1 MEETGNRSEMI
12 IPDEVID
19 RLARVMLPRMQNFFE
34 SEEGKKF
41 LEAIDHAAVKAAP
54 PAQAMAARQPFIPP
68 RRLRGQFY
76 YERIF
81 DYEEVWKLPDYRR

>member
-1 MEETGNRSEMI
+1 MGSGKKEKADRYRDPSVNQLDRTNEKKGGMPMEETGNRSEMI
-12 IPDEVID
+12 IPDEAIE

-54 PAQAMAARQPFIPP
+54 PAQAMAA
-68 RRLRGQFY
+68 
-76 YERIF
+76 
-81 DYEEVWKLPDYRR
+81 

>member
-12 IPDEVID
+12 IPDEAIE

-41 LEAIDHAAVKAAP
+41 LETVDHATEKFEV
-54 PAQAMAARQPFIPP
+54 PAQAMAA
-68 RRLRGQFY
+68 
-76 YERIF
+76 
-81 DYEEVWKLPDYRR
+81 

>member
-12 IPDEVID
+12 IPDEAIK

-41 LEAIDHAAVKAAP
+41 LEAIDHAVVKAAP
-54 PAQAMAARQPFIPP
+54 PAQAMVA
-68 RRLRGQFY
+68 
-76 YERIF
+76 
-81 DYEEVWKLPDYRR
+81 

>member
-41 LEAIDHAAVKAAP
+41 LETADRATEKVEV
-54 PAQAMAARQPFIPP
+54 PAHAMAA
-68 RRLRGQFY
+68 
-76 YERIF
+76 
-81 DYEEVWKLPDYRR
+81 

>member
-41 LEAIDHAAVKAAP
+41 LETVDHATEKVEV
-54 PAQAMAARQPFIPP
+54 PAQAMAA
-68 RRLRGQFY
+68 
-76 YERIF
+76 
-81 DYEEVWKLPDYRR
+81 

>member
-41 LEAIDHAAVKAAP
+41 LEAIDHTAVKAAP
-54 PAQAMAARQPFIPP
+54 PAQAMAA
-68 RRLRGQFY
+68 
-76 YERIF
+76 
-81 DYEEVWKLPDYRR
+81 